1 MALKPQSLRKGTR
14 VWVNKKLV
22 GRDIEKEDLIK
33 LSESWDEKQEIF
45 FRKMLRQG
53 GTFNIKS
60 NKFEIKSPDPLF
72 NSKGDIDPGVQQVP
86 GEDSAF

>member
-53 GTFNIKS
+53 GKFNIKS
-60 NKFEIKSPDPLF
+60 DKFEIKSPDPLF

>member
-1 MALKPQSLRKGTR
+1 MALKPQSLRKNTH
-14 VWVNKKLV
+14 VWVNKELV

-33 LSESWDEKQEIF
+33 LSESWDEKQENF

-53 GTFNIKS
+53 GRFNIGT
-60 NKFEIKSPDPLF
+60 NKFEVTSPEPLY
-72 NSKGDIDPGVQQVP
+72 NSKGDLDPGVQQVP

>member
-22 GRDIEKEDLIK
+22 GKDIEKEDLIK
-33 LSESWDEKQEIF
+33 LSESWDEKQENF

-53 GTFNIKS
+53 GRFNIGP
-60 NKFEIKSPDPLF
+60 NRFEIKAPDLLF